1 MEELNNETNPFWGN
15 IFSRHRDFG
24 SGSIIDILRVCLIF
38 RTLSRRELKKVANI
52 FYERKYSAGEH
63 LFEKGQPGAAMFII
77 KKGRIKV
84 VAADR
89 DGGEWEFA
97 TLEAED
103 FVGELAL
110 LDDSPRSASARAV
123 EYTEALAFFREDLYK
138 LLDTNPEIASKIFKE
153 LAIIIGQRLKASNE
167 QLLYYTVGKDKRP

>member
-1 MEELNNETNPFWGN
+1 MEETNNKINPFWGN
-15 IFSRHRDFG
+15 IFSSRKD
-24 SGSIIDILRVCLIF
+24 SGSDSVIDVLRECLIF
-38 RTLSRRELKKVANI
+38 HKLSRRELKKISNI
-52 FYERKYSAGEH
+52 IYERKYAAGEH

-84 VAADR
+84 VATDR

-167 QLLYYTVGKDKRP
+167 QLLYYTVDKNKRP